1 MTHNAIITCLSSSDA
16 SHCKTWWQRS
26 SSVSNSC
33 SVKQNHQDRLHWT
46 VHSLLQVKLARVQHS
61 PFLSAHQLLQLSGVS
76 VTFVSRSFPHAFS
89 VASESNRCPLSR
101 CIRAYLQIQIHA
113 PQQCFFFLLG
123 GNQSLKSCVHHTVT
137 LSSRNVH
144 TVFTLC
150 SHNVHAGTV

>member
-46 VHSLLQVKLARVQHS
+46 VHSLLQVKLARIQHS
-61 PFLSAHQLLQLSGVS
+61 PLLSAHQLLQLSGVS

-113 PQQCFFFLLG
+113 PQLCICFFFFARWKPI
-123 GNQSLKSCVHHTVT
+123 LKSC
-137 LSSRNVH
+137 VH

>member
-46 VHSLLQVKLARVQHS
+46 VHSLLQVKLARIQHS

-113 PQQCFFFLLG
+113 PQQCFFFCSVET
-123 GNQSLKSCVHHTVT
+123 NLKK
-137 LSSRNVH
+137 
-144 TVFTLC
+144 LC
-150 SHNVHAGTV
+150 SY

>member
-46 VHSLLQVKLARVQHS
+46 VHSLLQVKLARIQHS

-113 PQQCFFFLLG
+113 ATCYNYAFFFARWKPI
-123 GNQSLKSCVHHTVT
+123 LKSCVHSHC
-137 LSSRNVH
+137 VH
-144 TVFTLC
+144 TEFTQC
-150 SHNVHAGTV
+150 SHCVHAGTV